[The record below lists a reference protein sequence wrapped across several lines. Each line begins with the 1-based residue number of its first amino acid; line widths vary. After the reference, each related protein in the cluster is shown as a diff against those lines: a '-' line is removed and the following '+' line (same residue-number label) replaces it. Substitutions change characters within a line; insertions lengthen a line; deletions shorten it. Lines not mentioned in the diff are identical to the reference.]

1 MLSTEIV
8 VVMSKTAHDDC
19 ALALMF
25 TRYVMRIVRRLQL
38 VAASS
43 PVLSSMQLMSLSVM
57 SRANVVGVA
66 LVDVERVPA
75 TSSVQRLA
83 ILLGGRAEIA
93 PGTVAMFF
101 DPKANHLIASGRY
114 NPNGRWAPSRSADY
128 RAVIAIMDA
137 AVEPFALLNDG
148 AWDDAIFMSTSSEVE
163 A

>member
-25 TRYVMRIVRRLQL
+25 TKCVMRKVRRLQL

-43 PVLSSMQLMSLSVM
+43 PLLSSMQLMSLSVL
-57 SRANVVGVA
+57 SRADVVGVA

-93 PGTVAMFF
+93 PSTVIMYALEGPCPLALYSLDSLLRKQDISR
-101 DPKANHLIASGRY
+101 DP
-114 NPNGRWAPSRSADY
+114 RS
-128 RAVIAIMDA
+128 
-137 AVEPFALLNDG
+137 
-148 AWDDAIFMSTSSEVE
+148 
-163 A
+163 